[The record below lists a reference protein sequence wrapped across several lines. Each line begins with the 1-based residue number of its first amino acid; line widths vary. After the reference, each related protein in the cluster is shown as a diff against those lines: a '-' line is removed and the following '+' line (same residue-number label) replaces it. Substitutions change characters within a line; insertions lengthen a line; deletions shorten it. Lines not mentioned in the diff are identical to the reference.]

1 MDILVNGTD
10 HSTLEEYLLLGC
22 LSEEELLD
30 AEYALRLH
38 GSYTCSNGDK
48 LAVPLEGAKE

>member
-1 MDILVNGTD
+1 MEILVNGTD
-10 HSTLEEYLLLGC
+10 RTTLEEYLLLGS

-38 GSYTCSNGDK
+38 GSYTCGNGHK
-48 LAVPLEGAKE
+48 LTVPILEEKA

>member
-1 MDILVNGTD
+1 MEILVNGTNR
-10 HSTLEEYLLLGC
+10 STLEEYLLLGS
-22 LSEEELLD
+22 LSDEELLD

-48 LAVPLEGAKE
+48 LLVPLEGGKV